1 MVLNTD
7 RRNFLYRKEEV
18 RCGRVCPGFAN
29 ELLLRLPFILG
40 LVSRANPLGTTVVK
54 MRLCHHW
61 VEIAYDSIAIFV
73 KLHTDH
79 LLGNLVQV
87 LGKQVYLLRSLDLII
102 VRRIYW
108 H

>member
-1 MVLNTD
+1 MILNTD

-29 ELLLRLPFILG
+29 ELVLRRPFILG
-40 LVSRANPLGTTVVK
+40 LISRANPLSTTVVK
-54 MRLCHHW
+54 MRLCHHR

-73 KLHTDH
+73 ELHTDH

-102 VRRIYW
+102 VCRIYW